1 MEKQKVVL
9 MIANSDTA
17 MNGFLALQECL
28 EGRGNIK
35 SVIVCHHRVHIE
47 NAVKR
52 CEIPEEKLR
61 IIKFYPKASPVK
73 AGQRKEYHYKKD
85 ILPVSLVKA
94 VFNVVV
100 MVGRNISGLAKAHK
114 IIKKEEPTIILLYA
128 DNKAEYEKFFIF
140 WAKKKNIKT
149 VVAPI
154 CNDVIEFGDIL
165 KNPTN
170 GFRLNIND
178 ELPISAK
185 IIKRMKPKEERVFE
199 SQRVFCGQ
207 PFATIIDCLMGLS
220 APNPWVHGSFADYVC
235 TSYQEEYEVT
245 AKELGDEAKEKLFLT
260 DSVENDIIIQ
270 SYADR
275 SDLKHFLSGKYGVN
289 SDFIAMI
296 AFSERI
302 ASVSKEDDLYNKN
315 AVVQS
320 MLKYYKDVLVS
331 LHPKSDVEENL
342 FLEKNEGCHILQE
355 PLRKVIVAADVI
367 VHGDISSVRTWVDML
382 GIRKVTWSGYL
393 FWERWSDS
401 MIQDFQDKVRT
412 MADNRE
418 DSKDTKEIKRNISFV
433 DFILNLQ

>member
-28 EGRGNIK
+28 ESRGHVK

-52 CEIPEEKLR
+52 CDIPKDKIR
-61 IIKFYPKASPVK
+61 IIKFYP
-73 AGQRKEYHYKKD
+73 RKSLAKTIQYKDYHYKKE

-94 VFNVVV
+94 VFNVAV
-100 MVGRNISGLAKAHK
+100 MVGRNISGLVKAHK
-114 IIKKEEPTIILLYA
+114 IIKKEEPSVILLYA

-178 ELPISAK
+178 KLPISAK
-185 IIKRMKPKEERVFE
+185 IVKRMKPKEDRVFE
-199 SQRVFCGQ
+199 SQRVFWGQ

-235 TSYQEEYEVT
+235 TSYQEEYDVISQ
-245 AKELGDEAKEKLFLT
+245 ELGEEAKGKLFLT

-270 SYADR
+270 SYANR
-275 SDLKHFLSGKYGVN
+275 GDLRHFLGGKYEVN
-289 SDFIAMI
+289 ADFIAMI

-302 ASVSKEDDLYNKN
+302 GSVSKEDDLYNKD
-315 AVVQS
+315 AVVQC

-331 LHPKSDVEENL
+331 LHPKSDVEENR
-342 FLEKNEGCHILQE
+342 FLEKHEGCHIMEE
-355 PLRKVIVAADVI
+355 PLRKVIAAADVI
-367 VHGDISSVRTWVDML
+367 VYGDVSSIRTWVDML
-382 GIRKVTWSGYL
+382 GIRKVTWSTYSV
-393 FWERWSDS
+393 WERWSDL
-401 MIQDFQDKVRT
+401 IIRDFEDKVKT
-412 MADNRE
+412 VSENRE
-418 DSKDTKEIKRNISFV
+418 NDEDTKVIKRNMSFV